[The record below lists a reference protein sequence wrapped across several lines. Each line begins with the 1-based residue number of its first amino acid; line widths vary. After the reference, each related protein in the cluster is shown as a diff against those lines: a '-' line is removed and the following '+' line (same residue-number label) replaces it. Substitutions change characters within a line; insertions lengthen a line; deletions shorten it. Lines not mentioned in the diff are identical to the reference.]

1 MGQEKRDLEQKTQAF
16 AEKERIYAEEL
27 TQRFGLEQQSQ
38 KRAQELKKLEDQL
51 KKKESEINL
60 KERLLLDRTRV
71 IDRREIKIDRLAE
84 DSRSEFE
91 KAFEAQ
97 LSLDERK
104 ETVVAAEGR
113 AAAGEQALER

>member
-1 MGQEKRDLEQKTQAF
+1 MTKRVE
-16 AEKERIYAEEL
+16 
-27 TQRFGLEQQSQ
+27 LEQQSQ
-38 KRAQELKKLEDQL
+38 KRAQELNKWEDQL

-71 IDRREIKIDRLAE
+71 IDRREINIDRLAK

-97 LSLDERK
+97 LSLEKWLLAERK
-104 ETVVAAEGR
+104 
-113 AAAGEQALER
+113 